1 MHYYYQRWAIDIFH
15 CKAFCDQ
22 NFFFL
27 IVQGQMNEKYYVISG
42 KKKKCALLIIT
53 NHQRVSEVLLSFKSL
68 HYLVLTQLSNQPL
81 DRTSQPPPTEDKKF
95 STSNSNCNILNFV
108 LGNRC
113 LLEKGYW
120 LQISNPDF
128 GYQRPVAW
136 AGKNIQ
142 YFFLCT
148 GFISSI
154 YLFFYLKT
162 KLE

>member
-1 MHYYYQRWAIDIFH
+1 MHCYYQRWAIDIFH
-15 CKAFCDQ
+15 CEAFCDQ
-22 NFFFL
+22 RNFF
-27 IVQGQMNEKYYVISG
+27 
-42 KKKKCALLIIT
+42 KKLSKDRLMRNIMYSVVKKCALLIIT

-68 HYLVLTQLSNQPL
+68 QYSVLTQLSNQPL
-81 DRTSQPPPTEDKKF
+81 DRTSQPPPTEDQNF

-113 LLEKGYW
+113 LLEKGYQ
-120 LQISNPDF
+120 LQISNSGF
-128 GYQRPVAW
+128 GQQRPVAW

-148 GFISSI
+148 GFILSI